1 MLPFKPKIKEII
13 AAGGSEEEIRMTIQ
27 SQGMS
32 AMGEDGISKVKEG
45 LTTIEEV
52 LRVIEVEEEI
62 RILCPQ
68 CERPLHLDFLVCPY
82 CKHEVQTSC
91 PSCNKPL
98 QPEWLICPYCRK
110 DLQSKL

>member
-1 MLPFKPKIKEII
+1 VLPFKPKIKEII
-13 AAGGSEEEIRMTIQ
+13 STGGSEEDIRLTMQ

-32 AMGEDGISKVKEG
+32 TIGEDGISKVKEG

-68 CERPLHLDFLVCPY
+68 CERPLHLDFLVYPY
-82 CKHEVQTSC
+82 CKYEVQTSC
-91 PSCNKPL
+91 SSCNKPL
-98 QPEWLICPYCRK
+98 QPEWLMCPYCRK
-110 DLQSKL
+110 DL